1 MGIIDDIKKDADK
14 TFTKVQSTQEKEI
27 EQMLNGLFYLD
38 KDIPKEL
45 KFLKSVMT
53 RGAETTERKG
63 LHASAVIVS
72 DDKFCIRQ
80 QVLSLFYK
88 QLQGEQVSVGLR
100 RIFSEGDAI
109 HEKWQRLFIRGGLCK
124 PLDCDY
130 SRFADEFDLSYTPDI
145 ICEIPEDYK
154 LESVYDDSV
163 EKIPYIVEIKSVNT
177 FTFKKQKY
185 HASGRKQCQLYMYLT
200 GIHHGIVLCDDKN
213 TQEFKVY
220 HYEYNPSEI
229 AQYIGRLERIQESK
243 TKLLEQNKLVK
254 RHKKCT
260 GYNCKMAEECNMKDI
275 CYGKTKERLSN

>member
-1 MGIIDDIKKDADK
+1 MGILEDIKNDAKQTGAKLQTSEERD
-14 TFTKVQSTQEKEI
+14 I
-27 EQMLNGLFYLD
+27 EELLNNLFYLD
-38 KDIPKEL
+38 KNIPEEL

-72 DDKFCIRQ
+72 DDKFCYRQ
-80 QVLSLFYK
+80 QLLSLFYK
-88 QLQGEQVSVGLR
+88 QLQGEQTPIGLK

-130 SRFADEFDLSYTPDI
+130 SRFAEEYDLSYTPDI
-145 ICEIPEDYK
+145 ICFLPVDMK
-154 LESVYDDSV
+154 LTSVYDESV
-163 EKIPYIVEIKSVNT
+163 PKEPYVVEIKSVNT

-200 GIHHGIVLCDDKN
+200 GIHKGIVLCDDKN

-220 HYEYNPSEI
+220 KYEYNPSEI
-229 AQYIGRLERIQESK
+229 APYIRRLEQIQEYKQRLLKKHKMVARHSK
-243 TKLLEQNKLVK
+243 
-254 RHKKCT
+254 CI
-260 GYNCKMAEECNMKDI
+260 GYNCKKAQECPMREV
-275 CYGKTKERLSN
+275 CYKKSKERI

>member
-88 QLQGEQVSVGLR
+88 QLQGEQVPVGLR

-130 SRFADEFDLSYTPDI
+130 SRFAEEFDLSYTLYISYAFLQVCFVLIALFYFPVFFPI
-145 ICEIPEDYK
+145 FQCIVQFHLDY
-154 LESVYDDSV
+154 
-163 EKIPYIVEIKSVNT
+163 IHN
-177 FTFKKQKY
+177 
-185 HASGRKQCQLYMYLT
+185 
-200 GIHHGIVLCDDKN
+200 GIL
-213 TQEFKVY
+213 
-220 HYEYNPSEI
+220 
-229 AQYIGRLERIQESK
+229 
-243 TKLLEQNKLVK
+243 
-254 RHKKCT
+254 
-260 GYNCKMAEECNMKDI
+260 
-275 CYGKTKERLSN
+275 

>member
-1 MGIIDDIKKDADK
+1 MGILEDIKNDAKQTGAKLQTSEERD
-14 TFTKVQSTQEKEI
+14 I
-27 EQMLNGLFYLD
+27 EELLNNLFYLD
-38 KDIPKEL
+38 KNIPEEL

-72 DDKFCIRQ
+72 DDKFCYRQ
-80 QVLSLFYK
+80 QLLSLFYK
-88 QLQGEQVSVGLR
+88 QLQGEQTPIGLK

-130 SRFADEFDLSYTPDI
+130 SRFADEYDLSYTPDI
-145 ICEIPEDYK
+145 ICALPVDMK
-154 LESVYDDSV
+154 LSSVYDDSV
-163 EKIPYIVEIKSVNT
+163 PKEPYVVEIKSVNT

-200 GIHHGIVLCDDKN
+200 GIHKGIVLCDDKN

-220 HYEYNPSEI
+220 KYEYNPSEI
-229 AQYIGRLERIQESK
+229 APYIRRLEQIQEYK
-243 TKLLEQNKLVK
+243 QRLLKKHKMVG
-254 RHKKCT
+254 RHTKCT
-260 GYNCKMAEECNMKDI
+260 GYSCKKAQECPMREV
-275 CYGKTKERLSN
+275 CYKKNKERI